1 MYLEGIGF
9 RGVGRVLDISYG
21 TVFQW
26 IKKAGK
32 AASPIPKTE
41 DVQVMELDEMH
52 TYVGKK
58 NYRCRY
64 EDTGGLPLTGC
75 GSYTI
80 LSLSATARR
89 RRDEVMGQ
97 DKGLPNELDCFGLL
111 AKLRRVCSAGETLAN
126 ESGNLY

>member
-9 RGVGRVLDISYG
+9 RCIGRVLDISYG

-32 AASPIPKTE
+32 AASPTPKTE

-58 NYRCRY
+58 TT
-64 EDTGGLPLTGC
+64 DAGMKIPGGLPLTCC
-75 GSYTI
+75 G
-80 LSLSATARR
+80 LA
-89 RRDEVMGQ
+89 
-97 DKGLPNELDCFGLL
+97 KGLLFPVHSLYCTVRSPLLLENPNVETQSFPPFLSCRNQSRCRTRYRS
-111 AKLRRVCSAGETLAN
+111 AVRLRR
-126 ESGNLY
+126 

>member
-9 RGVGRVLDISYG
+9 RGSGRVLDISYG

-41 DVQVMELDEMH
+41 YVPVMDLDEMH

-58 NYRCRY
+58 K
-64 EDTGGLPLTGC
+64 LPMP
-75 GSYTI
+75 
-80 LSLSATARR
+80 
-89 RRDEVMGQ
+89 V
-97 DKGLPNELDCFGLL
+97 
-111 AKLRRVCSAGETLAN
+111 
-126 ESGNLY
+126 